1 MATQNETVINPLLKA
16 KLELV
21 AHSTSSRAN
30 VLKPKIFLNL
40 KSESLV
46 MSASSQLIDK
56 LDCLIGDIKDII
68 PTSKPTKPKP
78 IHHSTVTTKNDLH
91 KGLFEFISTPSEEG
105 PAINQV
111 LFETN
116 GKSQLTWRYPERRS
130 INRIAINPVPIN
142 RINQSA
148 WPVTVQVELLF
159 YDEILNVFV
168 TLQTLTVSE
177 TEPVIVD
184 FSTIEN
190 PAVSDKWQLRIPL
203 YSCDIQP
210 LSPFALAGCCRI
222 DSTVCS
228 KFVSSF
234 AAQITIDH
242 IIMKMDNDLECK
254 LSGLSVSAES
264 WSHLIKAQI
273 NSQIKLKIRDHKTL
287 AFVPIMSKALLVAAV
302 NIGKKTEFEVVL
314 ETCRL
319 SIGQRIIHSL
329 SQIISKQEK
338 QSFYQ
343 IVNQTP
349 YDFTINQP
357 DIKKQQ
363 FIKQFES
370 GGVYVITNPLTLTYN
385 HGSISLIPG
394 STQIRSSDGITVECL
409 GRYIYVYGSY
419 RLKNMTP
426 FNLAIYN
433 EHVPMITLNHKEEK
447 SLVKPIESLSI
458 ACTGFTRTRNIII
471 ELKTHTA
478 LELECSNGTRINIG
492 MSVIVNSKQ
501 QVLIIFSPLFIFR
514 SYYPIPKPGFPLKK
528 YRNY

>member
-1 MATQNETVINPLLKA
+1 
-16 KLELV
+16 
-21 AHSTSSRAN
+21 
-30 VLKPKIFLNL
+30 
-40 KSESLV
+40 

-409 GRYIYVYGSY
+409 GRHIYVYGSY

-514 SYYPIPKPGFPLKK
+514 SYYPIPKLGCISKK
-528 YRNY
+528 IEIINYY